1 MKEKLYRLV
10 CWFKNMLAY
19 SDIGAVPGS
28 ANIQVNDLD
37 IKITRNG

>member
-1 MKEKLYRLV
+1 
-10 CWFKNMLAY
+10 MLAY

-37 IKITRNG
+37 IKLLGME

>member
-1 MKEKLYRLV
+1 V
-10 CWFKNMLAY
+10 MLAY

-37 IKITRNG
+37 IKITRE

>member
-1 MKEKLYRLV
+1 MKRNY
-10 CWFKNMLAY
+10 CTGWFENFKSDAY

-28 ANIQVNDLD
+28 NIQVNDLD

>member
-1 MKEKLYRLV
+1 L
-10 CWFKNMLAY
+10 Y

-37 IKITRNG
+37 IKITRNGVTLFLILNQLFLM